1 MSIPAV
7 TTAEMRNYARWP
19 DAVPDPFLAPHLDGA
34 ARDVSYE
41 LRGQV
46 AAGMEAD
53 AAEAIMCLAVAS
65 ALPFIH
71 TFTQDGAVSAIR
83 SAQMAVGRPH
93 FQGADDQSGAI
104 KRLKDRAETLLS
116 RLRQAAAK
124 ASGGETGG
132 EVLGDLYM
140 GAI

>member
-1 MSIPAV
+1 MTMPVV
-7 TTAEMRNYARWP
+7 TTTDTRNYARWP
-19 DAVPDPFLAPHLDGA
+19 DAVPDLFLAPHLDGA

-65 ALPFIH
+65 ALPFVQ

-104 KRLKDRAETLLS
+104 KRLKDRAEMLLA
-116 RLRQAAAK
+116 RLRQAAAG
-124 ASGGETGG
+124 SEGETGG